1 VRVEAK
7 LLNDGMLIS
16 NPSPRKGENPSFFFL
31 DFETIPRAGEM
42 VILHDAPGGNY
53 VVTDVVHEVMKGR
66 SHPLLVLELLKD
78 QTRQSVLQNHGWL
91 PGDEAKSSAFEI
103 ARIALEN

>member
-1 VRVEAK
+1 MRVEAK

-31 DFETIPRAGEM
+31 DFETIPRPGEM

-53 VVTDVVHEVMKGR
+53 VVTEVVHEVMKSR
-66 SHPLLVLELLKD
+66 SHTLLILELLKD
-78 QTRQSVLQNHGWL
+78 QTRQSVLQKHGWL
-91 PGDEAKSSAFEI
+91 PGDEDKPNAFEI
-103 ARIALEN
+103 ASGNLNN